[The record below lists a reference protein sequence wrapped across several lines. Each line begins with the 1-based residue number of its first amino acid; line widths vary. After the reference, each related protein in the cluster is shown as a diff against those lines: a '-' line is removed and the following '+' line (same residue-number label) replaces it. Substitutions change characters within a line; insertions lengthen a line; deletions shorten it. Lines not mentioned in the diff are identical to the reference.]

1 MLFFMNSYIYKSL
14 VGVGI
19 LFLLMACTKKTNSV
33 PDSGHEYAPSAIG
46 KYVIYDVD
54 STVYD
59 DFKKDT
65 TYYKYRIKEKLEQFF
80 TDNEGRQAIKLVR
93 YIKTY
98 NPLVNYNDIPWTI
111 KDVWS
116 YTKTSRFLEVVEEDV
131 RFTKLIFPIKEDDT
145 WNGNAKNTLGSCE
158 YKYDYID
165 RVEVIN
171 GMKMDSMLLVVQ
183 KNDKNNVIHR
193 EYFVEK
199 YAKHIGLVYREI
211 KDLYSNTVIVN
222 PNGGGIIPVEQRIQK
237 GVIYKLTYISHGFE

>member
-1 MLFFMNSYIYKSL
+1 MVRYKYKVFVFLVFSLFFWT
-14 VGVGI
+14 
-19 LFLLMACTKKTNSV
+19 CTKKSDLV
-33 PDSGHEYAPSAIG
+33 LDLGYDYAPATIG

-65 TYYKYRIKEKLEQFF
+65 VYYKYRIKEKLEQTF
-80 TDNEGRQAIKLVR
+80 TDDEGRLSIKLVR
-93 YIKTY
+93 YIKLFNSSVTY
-98 NPLVNYNDIPWTI
+98 DDIAWTV

-116 YTKTSRFLEVVEEDV
+116 YTKTSRALEAVEENI
-131 RFTKLIFPIKEDDT
+131 RFTKLIFPVKEDDR
-145 WNGNAKNTLGSCE
+145 WDGNAKNTLGLCE

-165 RVEVIN
+165 KTEVIN
-171 GMKMDSMLLVVQ
+171 GIRMDKVLMVIQ

-199 YAKHIGLVYREI
+199 YAKGIGLVYREI